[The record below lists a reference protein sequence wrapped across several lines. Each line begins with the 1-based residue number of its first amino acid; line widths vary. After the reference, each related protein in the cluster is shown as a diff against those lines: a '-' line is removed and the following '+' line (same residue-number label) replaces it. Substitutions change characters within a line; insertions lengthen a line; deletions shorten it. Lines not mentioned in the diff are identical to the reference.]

1 MSHDL
6 ILLVVGFVLT
16 TVLGG
21 ALGSFFQRRAWNQQ
35 HYLQKREEEKTQA
48 LKTFEEISRLFDK
61 RIHRMRLM
69 NAALAGLRR
78 DRDDESIE
86 SLDDARREYK
96 AVLTEWNDNL
106 NRVLALI
113 EVSFGRAM
121 RQAVEELYAQYA
133 ALGRALD
140 LALRL
145 ELREDADPVAL
156 KSIDFS
162 RRLKRL
168 SDGVYQT
175 NVRMLALLRDDE
187 QRVAGPEPGV
197 QGAGSTI
204 TARPN
209 LALGDQG
216 PAVVRL
222 QTSLRER
229 GYPIDVDGSFGL
241 DTYRAVRRLQT
252 DQDLTADA
260 LVGPQVWERLEVSE

>member
-35 HYLQKREEEKTQA
+35 HHLQKREEEKTQA

-61 RIHRMRLM
+61 RIYRMRLM
-69 NAALAGLRR
+69 SAALVGLRR
-78 DRDDESIE
+78 NRDDESTE

-96 AVLTEWNDNL
+96 AVLIEWNDNL

-121 RQAVEELYAQYA
+121 REAVEELYAQYA

-197 QGAGSTI
+197 QGQVQRSLHARTSRWGTKGQLSSASRRHCANGDTPSTSTDPSASTRI
-204 TARPN
+204 APC
-209 LALGDQG
+209 GD
-216 PAVVRL
+216 
-222 QTSLRER
+222 S
-229 GYPIDVDGSFGL
+229 
-241 DTYRAVRRLQT
+241 RRI
-252 DQDLTADA
+252 
-260 LVGPQVWERLEVSE
+260 RI